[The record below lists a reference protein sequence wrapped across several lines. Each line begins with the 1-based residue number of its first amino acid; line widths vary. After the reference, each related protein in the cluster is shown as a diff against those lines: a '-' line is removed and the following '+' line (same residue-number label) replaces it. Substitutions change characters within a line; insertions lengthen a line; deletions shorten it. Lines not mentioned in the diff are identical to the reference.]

1 MRTIVFVS
9 GAVLMSL
16 EMLGSRILAPYFGN
30 SIFVWGSLISVF
42 LAALTVGYSIG
53 GSFADKKPYLRMLAL
68 ILAVSGL
75 CILILPLVMSPI
87 NKFIAGLDLSR
98 QLGPLITA
106 IVLFFIPS
114 VFMGMVSPFAI
125 KLMVKGLDTVGNT
138 SGSLYAVSTLG
149 SIAGT
154 LGTSFFLIPV
164 LGVRSILLLLG
175 SILLVSAAIIW
186 LWARK
191 RESQPQNPPQS
202 QKKSGKNKLKKGSNT
217 LMLVLLLAFIG
228 GQAQAG
234 TVGLNAD
241 TIVYEKESL
250 YHRISVVDSGGL
262 RFLKFDAS
270 WQSAMSLTKPLEL
283 IFPYT
288 EYYHLGMLLRPT
300 AKDALLVGL
309 GGGSVPKNFRYNYPN
324 LAIDAVDIDP
334 EVIRVAKT
342 YFMVKEDD
350 KLRLIDRDGRIY
362 LRQTKKKYDLLFFD
376 AYFADAIP
384 FHLATRE
391 YLMEISS
398 SLTSEGVVVANIIG
412 AFTGSKSRFFR
423 SIYKTYTTVFPYVYA
438 FSVGD
443 YIGGIP
449 ADELQNIILV
459 AVKGN
464 TAPDWQALQA
474 KANETMATM
483 RLPSNLPK
491 MLETRMTAA
500 IQTNDVPILTDDYAP
515 VDSLISY

>member
-42 LAALTVGYSIG
+42 LAALTLGYSIG
-53 GSFADKKPYLRMLAL
+53 GSVADKKPYLRMLAL
-68 ILAVSGL
+68 ILAIPGF
-75 CILILPLVMSPI
+75 CIVLLPLVMGPI
-87 NKFIAGLDLSR
+87 NRFIAGLDLGSR
-98 QLGPLITA
+98 LGPLITA
-106 IVLFFIPS
+106 VVLFFIPS

-125 KLMVKGLDTVGNT
+125 KLKVKGLDTVGNT
-138 SGSLYAVSTLG
+138 AGSLYAVSTLG

-154 LGTSFFLIPV
+154 LGTSFFLITWI
-164 LGVRSILLLLG
+164 GVRKILYLLG
-175 SILLVSAAIIW
+175 AIMLVAAALVW
-186 LWARK
+186 LFAQK
-191 RESQPQNPPQS
+191 QESQPQDTAQGPR
-202 QKKSGKNKLKKGSNT
+202 KGGKKKGKKGKGAV
-217 LMLVLLLAFIG
+217 MLLLLVAIVG

-234 TVGLNAD
+234 TLGSNAD
-241 TIVYEKESL
+241 TIVYEKDSL
-250 YHRISVVDSGGL
+250 YHHISVVDSGGL

-288 EYYHLGMLLRPT
+288 EYFHLGMLLRPE
-300 AKDALLVGL
+300 AKEVLMVGL
-309 GGGSVPKNFRYNYPN
+309 GGGSVPKNFRVNYPGV
-324 LAIDAVDIDP
+324 AMDAADIDP

-350 KLRLIDRDGRIY
+350 MLRLIARDGRIY
-362 LRQTKKKYDLLFFD
+362 LHQTKKKYDLLFFD

-384 FHLATRE
+384 FHLATQE
-391 YLMEISS
+391 YLREVFNA
-398 SLTSEGVVVANIIG
+398 LTPDGVVVANIIG
-412 AFTGSKSRFFR
+412 AFTGPKSRFFR

-443 YIGGIP
+443 FIGGIP
-449 ADELQNIILV
+449 NDEPQNIILI
-459 AVKGN
+459 AVKGDK
-464 TAPDWQALQA
+464 APDWQALQA
-474 KANETMATM
+474 KANEMTATM

-491 MLETRMTAA
+491 MLETRISMD
-500 IQTNDVPILTDDYAP
+500 IQTHDVPVLTDDYAP
-515 VDSLISY
+515 VDYLIAF